1 MRAGGGTGDGSLFV
15 AAVDLRGCCCCC
27 CCCCSCELEDG
38 GVAEGGGKPWKRL
51 SSAIA
56 DLLSS
61 ALQSANATPTRPTAN
76 GFLTITLV
84 LENNLYEKIFL
95 PQEFDYNKNQLLK
108 LTIKEIIS
116 KKYFLKRGFLKILKK
131 KKIF

>member
-15 AAVDLRGCCCCC
+15 AAVDSRGCCCC
-27 CCCCSCELEDG
+27 CELEDG
-38 GVAEGGGKPWKRL
+38 GVAVGGGKPWKRL

-61 ALQSANATPTRPTAN
+61 ALQSANATPARPTAN

-84 LENNLYEKIFL
+84 LKNNLYEKIF
-95 PQEFDYNKNQLLK
+95 PTD
-108 LTIKEIIS
+108 
-116 KKYFLKRGFLKILKK
+116 
-131 KKIF
+131 

>member
-1 MRAGGGTGDGSLFV
+1 MRALLRAGGGTGDGFLFV
-15 AAVDLRGCCCCC
+15 AAVDSRGC

-84 LENNLYEKIFL
+84 LEL
-95 PQEFDYNKNQLLK
+95 
-108 LTIKEIIS
+108 
-116 KKYFLKRGFLKILKK
+116 
-131 KKIF
+131 